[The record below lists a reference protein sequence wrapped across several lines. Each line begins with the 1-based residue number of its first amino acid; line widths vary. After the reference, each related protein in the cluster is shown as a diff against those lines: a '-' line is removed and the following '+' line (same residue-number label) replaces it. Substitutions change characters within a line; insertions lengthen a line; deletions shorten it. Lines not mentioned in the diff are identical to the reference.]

1 MTDFTV
7 AVRTLRRSPAFTV
20 IAVVTMAVAIGA
32 NSAMFSVFDRL
43 VWHAVDIP
51 NPSSL
56 VALWVNNPQ
65 RNIQTPSW
73 SVPRYEELAQHV
85 RSFESTGLSAFDS
98 FTLTGWD
105 NPVQLNGLRVTAGFL
120 PTLGVVPAQGRNFT
134 REEDTPNGPNVCII
148 SHDLWQSRFGG
159 KADLLNQNITLN
171 GVSWQVV
178 GILPRLS
185 VPFAQ
190 TQVLALR
197 VAEVGGLT
205 PQQIQ
210 GGAGFAQPIARLK
223 SGVTMSQAAEEL
235 VAFSQ
240 GYRDRHPGN
249 VDANNI
255 SEPRDYVSTIV
266 SGLQPTMYALLGAV
280 ACVLLIAIAN
290 VASLYLTR
298 LIGRRKEVALRLS
311 LGAGRGVIIRQCL
324 IESAVLSLAA
334 GVLGA
339 AIGAGGVRILQ
350 SVIGSQLPPNT
361 TLALSWPTLL
371 FTTGISALSA
381 VLIGLFPSL
390 QASKPDLV
398 DHLKDSARGSSSTG
412 TRLRQALI
420 VVEVSL
426 SVVLL
431 VGAGLL
437 LMTFVRLSGTELGF
451 NPRGSAGAFVAL
463 PPGQYG
469 TAAQQSQFY
478 EAVIEQLRAQPGV
491 TTAAV
496 VFAPPLS
503 GFGPRTTWAVIGQAL
518 PPLAQRPLVNLNVVS
533 DEYFRMLEIPVVSG
547 RTFARDD
554 RDTSP
559 RVGVVNETFAKKLF
573 GGESP
578 IGRQVQIG
586 RDSQP
591 PVEIVGVVR
600 DVKSAGA
607 NTPVPDEVFLA
618 LRQLPR
624 QGMNVMARTNG
635 DPATLQQAIQASVAA
650 VDKTQAISFFATMD
664 TNVSGSLGQQQ
675 LLATL
680 TAIFAGLA
688 LGLALI
694 GLYSV
699 LAFLVTQRTTELGI
713 RMALG
718 ASPRQVVRLVMRDGM
733 RLVVIGLALGLAAS
747 AGASRLIQQ
756 LLFGVTPFSPAVYV
770 AVAAVFAV
778 VAAAACMVPS
788 LRASKIDPLR
798 ACRTVAP

>member
-1 MTDFTV
+1 MTDFTL

-20 IAVVTMAVAIGA
+20 IAILTMAVAIGA

-43 VWHAVDIP
+43 VLRAVNVPD
-51 NPSSL
+51 PSSL
-56 VALWVNNPQ
+56 VAIWVNNPQ
-65 RNIQTPSW
+65 RNVQMPSS
-73 SVPRYEELAQHV
+73 SVPRYRETSQHA

-105 NPVQLNGLRVTAGFL
+105 NPVQLNGLRVTASYL
-120 PTLGVVPAQGRNFT
+120 PTLGVMPAQGRNFT
-134 REEDTPNGPNVCII
+134 PAEDTPNGPNVCII
-148 SHDLWQSRFGG
+148 SHEVWQSRFGG
-159 KADLLNQNITLN
+159 RTDLINQTITLN
-171 GVSWQVV
+171 GLSWQVV
-178 GILPRLS
+178 GIMPPALT
-185 VPFAQ
+185 VPLAQ
-190 TQVLALR
+190 TQIFAPR
-197 VAEVGGLT
+197 VADVSGLT
-205 PQQIQ
+205 AQQIE
-210 GGAGFAQPIARLK
+210 GGAGFAQSIARLK
-223 SGVTMSQAAEEL
+223 SGVTMQQAAEEL
-235 VAFSQ
+235 VSLSS

-249 VDANNI
+249 VDANNVA
-255 SEPRDYVSTIV
+255 EPRDFVSSFV
-266 SGLQPTMYALLGAV
+266 SGLKPTMYTLLGAV

-311 LGAGRGVIIRQCL
+311 LGAGRATIVRQCL
-324 IESAVLSLAA
+324 IESAVLAIAA
-334 GVLGA
+334 GLVGI
-339 AIGAGGVRILQ
+339 AIAWGGVKVLQ
-350 SVIGSQLPPNT
+350 SVIANQVPPNT
-361 TLALSWPTLL
+361 ILSLSWPTLL

-381 VLIGLFPSL
+381 VFIGLFPAL
-390 QASKPDLV
+390 QASRPDLV
-398 DHLKDSARGSSSTG
+398 DHLKDSARGSSSAG

-437 LMTFVRLSGTELGF
+437 LVTFVRLSGTHLGF
-451 NPRGSAGAFVAL
+451 NPAGSAAAFVSL
-463 PPGQYG
+463 PPGQYA
-469 TAAQQSQFY
+469 TPAQQSQFF
-478 EAVIEQLRAQPGV
+478 EAVIERLRAQPGV
-491 TTAAV
+491 NTAAV

-503 GFGPRTTWAVIGQAL
+503 GFGPRTTWAAIGQPL

-533 DEYFRMLEIPVVSG
+533 DDYFRLLEIPIVIG
-547 RTFARDD
+547 RAFGADD
-554 RDTSP
+554 RDTST
-559 RVGVVNETFAKKLF
+559 RVGVVNETFARKLF
-573 GGESP
+573 NGESP

-591 PVEIVGVVR
+591 PVEIVGIVR
-600 DVKSAGA
+600 DVKFAGP
-607 NTPVPDEVFLA
+607 NVPVPDEVYLA

-624 QGMNVMARTNG
+624 QGMNVIARTGG
-635 DPATLQQAIQASVAA
+635 DPATLQLAMQRAVAD
-650 VDKTQAISFFATMD
+650 VDKSQAISFFATMD
-664 TNVSGSLGQQQ
+664 ANVSSSLGQQQ

-680 TAIFAGLA
+680 VGVFAGLA

-699 LAFLVTQRTTELGI
+699 LAFLVTQRTIEIGI

-718 ASPRQVVRLVMRDGM
+718 ASRQQVVSLVMRDGM
-733 RLVVIGLALGLAAS
+733 RLVAIGLVLGLAAS

-770 AVAAVFAV
+770 SVAAVFAM

-798 ACRTVAP
+798 ACRAE